1 MASVLGTKVLND
13 DKIVYNIIMNKDE
26 ALQLKGHTE
35 NILVLAE
42 DAINITSRISLRGKN
57 DATKYFLI
65 PRELRKDIKKHKNR
79 SDQMTK
85 MHLDMAMAKINK
97 ILAGKPI

>member
-1 MASVLGTKVLND
+1 KVLND

-65 PRELRKDIKKHKNR
+65 PRELRKDIKKSKDVLCHKVDSKFKSIYVYVVDKLN
-79 SDQMTK
+79 
-85 MHLDMAMAKINK
+85 L
-97 ILAGKPI
+97 